1 MFERVATLRSPMQR
15 KLSFPISPDL
25 RGYLRRYK
33 REHDLPVTYER
44 LRAFHEVIPLT
55 DHHISW
61 REATPL
67 RDCPR
72 QRDGMRRRP

>member
-15 KLSFPISPDL
+15 KPSFPISPDL

-33 REHDLPVTYER
+33 RERDLPITYER

-55 DHHISW
+55 DHCGKKH
-61 REATPL
+61 R
-67 RDCPR
+67 
-72 QRDGMRRRP
+72 